1 MEITGKI
8 KQIGETQTFGAN
20 GFRKRE
26 FVVTTDEKYPQHI
39 PMECVQ
45 DKVDLLNNFKV
56 GQFITA
62 DVNVRGREWTN
73 PQGEL
78 KHFLSLQALE
88 INLVEANNTEVKAE
102 VIDFKLND
110 LPF

>member
-8 KQIGETQTFGAN
+8 KQIGETKTFGEK

-39 PMECVQ
+39 PMELVQ
-45 DKVDLLNNFKV
+45 DKVDELDKFSV
-56 GQFITA
+56 GQDVTVS
-62 DVNVRGREWTN
+62 VNVQGREWTN
-73 PQGEL
+73 PQGEV
-78 KHFLSLQALE
+78 KHFLSLQAWR
-88 INLVEANNTEVKAE
+88 IATGGQVDNTESLSPQS
-102 VIDFKLND
+102 DD